1 MIELTDRNGEP
12 LSEKEIERQ
21 IKEQKRA
28 RKILVFRNWLNII
41 FILLS
46 ILAIIGV
53 LYFDKTDKRIAYAYG
68 TAVVAILVKMVDALF
83 RMPGFGSKFK

>member
-21 IKEQKRA
+21 IKEEKRA

-41 FILLS
+41 FIILS
-46 ILAIIGV
+46 IIAIVGV

-83 RMPGFGSKFK
+83 RMPGFGSKIK